1 MHTDD
6 ASDDT
11 NSNKLIFQAH
21 THKPLVHAYAV
32 FNTRTTVHSAEMQTH
47 AEQKTLLKVRE
58 VLVT

>member
-11 NSNKLIFQAH
+11 NSSKLIFQAH
-21 THKPLVHAYAV
+21 THRPLVHAYAV

-47 AEQKTLLKVRE
+47 AEPKLC
-58 VLVT
+58 